1 MTNNLQKELS
11 TARICTSSY
20 KNQWKAYVEEA
31 ENQYS
36 EGATSVEIARGGMKE
51 GFQQW

>member
-1 MTNNLQKELS
+1 MTNNLHNELS
-11 TARICTSSY
+11 IARICTSSY

-31 ENQYS
+31 ENQYY
-36 EGATSVEIARGGMKE
+36 EGATSVEIARGGLEE